1 MMLDI
6 VRAKYKFIDGGLGKE
21 EKIAITCIYK
31 TNLQQPLLRF
41 LAQLEMCFFLA
52 SFCWPAI
59 SFVCVTKFVCIVYI
73 ATLQD
78 IDVIED
84 AEIELYWQGACGN

>member
-41 LAQLEMCFFLA
+41 LAQPEMCFFSGLLLLA
-52 SFCWPAI
+52 S
-59 SFVCVTKFVCIVYI
+59 Y
-73 ATLQD
+73 
-78 IDVIED
+78 
-84 AEIELYWQGACGN
+84 